1 MRGSKVTPKSEAAV
15 AETLRAA
22 SEAGRSVVVQ
32 GGGTKA
38 GWGRAGAGADVRLS
52 TAKLDALVTH
62 EAGDLICVAQAGMR
76 LADLQ
81 AALAL
86 DAEHRQRL
94 MLDPP
99 HGAAQTLGGIVAA
112 NASGPLRTRYG
123 APRDLVIG
131 ARFVLSD
138 GTVARTGGRVVKNVA
153 GYDLAKLLCGSLGTL
168 AVVTEVAFRLHP
180 LADAARTVAL
190 DDATPEAVAAFAQAL
205 STAPVVPAACEAVWP
220 DGALLVRV
228 ESSEDGAERQAALAA
243 GLAPGARVLAADE
256 ADARWAAHA
265 TRPWGGGGV
274 VAAIGVPPA
283 RLGDLLALA
292 DRHGAEAVVRAH
304 VGVGELRLDDD
315 PERVRALRADVEALG
330 GHAALRRSTPATDAL
345 VWPDLDPVAEE
356 LMRAVKRQLD
366 PTGTLAPG
374 RHAHEAAA

>member
-1 MRGSKVTPKSEAAV
+1 M
-15 AETLRAA
+15 
-22 SEAGRSVVVQ
+22 
-32 GGGTKA
+32 
-38 GWGRAGAGADVRLS
+38 RLS

-99 HGAAQTLGGIVAA
+99 HGDAQTLGGIVAA

-138 GTVARTGGRVVKNVA
+138 GTVTRTGGRVVKNVA

-205 STAPVVPAACEAVWP
+205 ATAPVVPAACEAVWP

-243 GLAPGARVLAADE
+243 GLAPGAR
-256 ADARWAAHA
+256 ARGRRGGCSLGRAR
-265 TRPWGGGGV
+265 TRPWGGDGV

-292 DRHGAEAVVRAH
+292 DGHGAEPSCARTSASASAPGRLPRAGARAASGRRGARRARRAAPLDPRH
-304 VGVGELRLDDD
+304 RRAGVARPRSRRRGAHARGE
-315 PERVRALRADVEALG
+315 
-330 GHAALRRSTPATDAL
+330 AASTP
-345 VWPDLDPVAEE
+345 P
-356 LMRAVKRQLD
+356 
-366 PTGTLAPG
+366 GTLAPG